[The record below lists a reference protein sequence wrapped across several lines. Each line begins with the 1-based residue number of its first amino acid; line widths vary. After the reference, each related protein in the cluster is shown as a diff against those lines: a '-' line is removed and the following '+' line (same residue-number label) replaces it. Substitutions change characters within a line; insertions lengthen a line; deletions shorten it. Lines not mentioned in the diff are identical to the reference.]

1 MRLSKTER
9 IYKKRLFAVLKIK
22 RRKNQKEY
30 TAMLTKTE
38 TFKKY
43 GFRGVYQVYRTAIPR
58 LSKAMVRVAEM
69 VTEVVRGF
77 TVAARKIAE
86 AVANFAA
93 TSTEDKHQEE

>member
-9 IYKKRLFAVLKIK
+9 TYKKRLFAFLKFK
-22 RRKNQKEY
+22 CRKNQKEY

-43 GFRGVYQVYRTAIPR
+43 GFRGVYQVYRTVIPR
-58 LSKAMVRVAEM
+58 LSKAMVRVAE
-69 VTEVVRGF
+69 TVRGL
-77 TVAARKIAE
+77 TVAVRKITE